1 MNVTVRGRTRHYR
14 TVTFDRARNAVLLI
28 EQRLLPHEFKIVA
41 TENFR
46 ETAGA
51 IHDMVV
57 RGAGAIGATAAY
69 GLAQGA
75 LAFRGHDL
83 KKFSAHIETV
93 YQTLKAAR
101 PTAVDPVNAMNGVR
115 AAMRAG
121 KTVEEQQSLA
131 LAAAEE
137 FANEDVRHCEEI
149 GRHGAK
155 LIRNGMKI
163 LTHCNAGWLAFV
175 DIGTATAPMYAA
187 QAQGKK
193 FHVFCD
199 ETRPRSQGATLT
211 AWELAQQ
218 KISHQI
224 IADNAAGHLMQRG
237 EIDLVIVGSDRT
249 LGRTGEVA
257 NKIGTYTKAVLAARH
272 KIPFYVAIPLSTIDW
287 NLKRGFD
294 IPIEERHE
302 TKSWA
307 RGGSRKSKK
316 RSLSTAVQSA
326 SAKYIRVANPTSGAR
341 NPGFDV
347 TPPELITG
355 IITPVGIFKPRELW
369 KRRQELGGFSQMTSA
384 AKIELASANNQ
395 ISLNLRRRRGSQVVR
410 QGSAKASFVG
420 SIPTL
425 ASKPNQL
432 EL

>member
-1 MNVTVRGRTRHYR
+1 MNVTVRGYTQHYR
-14 TVTFDRARNAVLLI
+14 TVAFDRARNAVRLI

-41 TENFR
+41 TKNFR
-46 ETAGA
+46 ETAAA
-51 IHDMVV
+51 IRNMIV
-57 RGAGAIGATAAY
+57 RGAPAIAATAAY

-75 LAFRGHDL
+75 LAFPGRDL
-83 KKFSAHIETV
+83 PKFRQHVETV

-115 AAMRAG
+115 AVMRAG
-121 KTVEEQQSLA
+121 RTVAEQQSLA

-137 FANEDVRHCEEI
+137 FASEDVRHCEAI

-155 LIRNGMKI
+155 LIRSGMNI
-163 LTHCNAGWLAFV
+163 LTHCNAGWLACV

-257 NKIGTYTKAVLAARH
+257 NKIGTYTKAVLARRH
-272 KIPFYVAIPLSTIDW
+272 GIPFYVAIPLSTIDW
-287 NLKRGFD
+287 NLKRGCD
-294 IPIEERHE
+294 IPIEERCE
-302 TKSWA
+302 SEVLGAWGVEERLKA
-307 RGGSRKSKK
+307 EGQRLKGGK
-316 RSLSTAVQSA
+316 RIYV
-326 SAKYIRVANPTSGAR
+326 RVANPTSGAR

-347 TPPELITG
+347 TPPDLITG
-355 IITPVGIFKPRELW
+355 IITPVGIFKPKELW
-369 KRRQELGGFSQMTSA
+369 TQRRKLGFA
-384 AKIELASANNQ
+384 D
-395 ISLNLRRRRGSQVVR
+395 
-410 QGSAKASFVG
+410 
-420 SIPTL
+420 
-425 ASKPNQL
+425 
-432 EL
+432 

>member
-1 MNVTVRGRTRHYR
+1 MNVTVCGRTQHHR
-14 TVTFDRARNAVLLI
+14 TVAFDQTCNAVLLI

-41 TENFR
+41 AKNFR
-46 ETAGA
+46 ETAAA
-51 IHDMVV
+51 IRDMIV

-75 LAFRGHDL
+75 LTFRGRDL
-83 KKFSAHIETV
+83 PKFRRHVEAV
-93 YQTLKAAR
+93 YQALKAAR

-115 AAMRAG
+115 AVMRTG
-121 KTVEEQQSLA
+121 RTVAEQQLLA

-137 FANEDVRHCEEI
+137 FASEDVRHCEEI

-155 LIRNGMKI
+155 LIRSGMKI

-175 DIGTATAPMYAA
+175 DVGSATAPMYAA
-187 QAQGKK
+187 QAQGEK

-257 NKIGTYTKAVLAARH
+257 NKIGTYTKAVLARRH
-272 KIPFYVAIPLSTIDW
+272 GIPFYVAIPLSTIDW

-294 IPIEERHE
+294 IPIEERCE
-302 TKSWA
+302 SEVLGAWGAITNP
-307 RGGSRKSKK
+307 
-316 RSLSTAVQSA
+316 QSA
-326 SAKYIRVANPTSGAR
+326 IRNPQSAQRAYVRVANPTSGAR

-347 TPPELITG
+347 TPAELITG
-355 IITPVGIFKPRELW
+355 IITPVGIFEPKELW
-369 KRRQELGGFSQMTSA
+369 TQ
-384 AKIELASANNQ
+384 
-395 ISLNLRRRRGSQVVR
+395 RRRLGF
-410 QGSAKASFVG
+410 AD
-420 SIPTL
+420 
-425 ASKPNQL
+425 
-432 EL
+432 

>member
-1 MNVTVRGRTRHYR
+1 MRGQTRHYR
-14 TVTFDRARNAVLLI
+14 TVTFDAKQNAVLLI
-28 EQRLLPHEFKIVA
+28 EQRLLPHAFKIVP
-41 TENFR
+41 TRDFR
-46 ETAGA
+46 ETALA
-51 IHDMVV
+51 IKDMVV

-75 LAFRGHDL
+75 RAFHGNDL
-83 KKFSAHIETV
+83 RKFSAHVENV
-93 YQTLKAAR
+93 FQTLKAAR
-101 PTAVDPVNAMNGVR
+101 PTAVDPVNAMLGLRETMRNGES
-115 AAMRAG
+115 
-121 KTVEEQQSLA
+121 VEEQQALA

-149 GRHGAK
+149 GEHGAK
-155 LIRNGMKI
+155 LIRNGMNV

-175 DIGTATAPMYAA
+175 DVGSATAPMYAA

-218 KISHQI
+218 TIPHHI

-287 NLKRGFD
+287 NLKSGFD

-302 TKSWA
+302 HEVLGAW
-307 RGGSRKSKK
+307 G
-316 RSLSTAVQSA
+316 AVQNPKSEIRNPKPGK
-326 SAKYIRVANPTSGAR
+326 STYVRVASPTSGAR

-347 TPPELITG
+347 TPAELITG
-355 IITPVGIFKPRELW
+355 IITPAGIFKPRELW
-369 KRRQELGGFSQMTSA
+369 ARRRELGFST
-384 AKIELASANNQ
+384 
-395 ISLNLRRRRGSQVVR
+395 
-410 QGSAKASFVG
+410 
-420 SIPTL
+420 
-425 ASKPNQL
+425 
-432 EL
+432 

>member
-1 MNVTVRGRTRHYR
+1 MNVTIHGQTRHYR
-14 TVTFDRARNAVLLI
+14 TVTFNGRHNAVMLI
-28 EQRLLPHEFKIVA
+28 EQRLLPHEFKVVA
-41 TENFR
+41 THNFR
-46 ETAGA
+46 ETARA
-51 IHDMVV
+51 IKDMVV

-75 LAFRGHDL
+75 LAFRGNDL
-83 KKFSAHIETV
+83 KKFSTHIESV
-93 YQTLKAAR
+93 FQTLKAAR
-101 PTAVDPVNAMNGVR
+101 PTAVDPVNAMNDVR
-115 AAMRAG
+115 NAMRDG
-121 KTVEEQQSLA
+121 ESVEEQQALA
-131 LAAAEE
+131 LAEAEE
-137 FANEDVRHCEEI
+137 FAHEDVRHCEEI
-149 GRHGAK
+149 GEHGAG

-187 QAQGKK
+187 QARGKK
-193 FHVFCD
+193 FHVYCD

-218 KISHQI
+218 KIPHQV

-287 NLKRGFD
+287 NLKSGFE

-302 TKSWA
+302 SEVLGAWGVPA
-307 RGGSRKSKK
+307 SPKSK
-316 RSLSTAVQSA
+316 VQSPK
-326 SAKYIRVANPTSGAR
+326 SHESIFVQVANPTSGAR

-347 TPPELITG
+347 TPAELITG
-355 IITPVGIFKPRELW
+355 IITPAGIFKPSELW
-369 KRRQELGGFSQMTSA
+369 ARRHELGFT
-384 AKIELASANNQ
+384 K
-395 ISLNLRRRRGSQVVR
+395 
-410 QGSAKASFVG
+410 
-420 SIPTL
+420 
-425 ASKPNQL
+425 
-432 EL
+432 

>member
-1 MNVTVRGRTRHYR
+1 MNVTIRGRTRHFR
-14 TVTFDRARNAVLLI
+14 TVTFDAAKNSVLLI
-28 EQRLLPHEFKIVA
+28 EQRLLPHEFKIIS
-41 TENFR
+41 TKNFR
-46 ETAGA
+46 ETANA
-51 IHDMVV
+51 IRDMIV

-75 LAFRGHDL
+75 RAFRGNDL
-83 KKFSAHIETV
+83 KKFSAQVETV
-93 YQTLKAAR
+93 FQTLKAAR
-101 PTAVDPVNAMNGVR
+101 PTAIDPVNAMNGVR
-115 AAMRAG
+115 AEMQNG
-121 KTVEEQQSLA
+121 ETVEERKNLA

-149 GRHGAK
+149 GKYGAK
-155 LIRNGMKI
+155 LILNGAKI

-175 DIGTATAPMYAA
+175 DVGSATAPIYAA
-187 QAQGKK
+187 QAAGKK

-249 LGRTGEVA
+249 LGRTGEVT

-287 NLKRGFD
+287 NLKNGFE
-294 IPIEERHE
+294 IPIEERGE
-302 TKSWA
+302 NEVLGAWGKN
-307 RGGSRKSKK
+307 SRSK
-316 RSLSTAVQSA
+316 REFV
-326 SAKYIRVANPTSGAR
+326 RVANPTSGGR

-355 IITPVGIFKPRELW
+355 IITPVGIFRPKELW
-369 KRRQELGGFSQMTSA
+369 K
-384 AKIELASANNQ
+384 N
-395 ISLNLRRRRGSQVVR
+395 RRRLGF
-410 QGSAKASFVG
+410 A
-420 SIPTL
+420 
-425 ASKPNQL
+425 N
-432 EL
+432 

>member
-1 MNVTVRGRTRHYR
+1 MNVTVRGRTQHYR
-14 TVTFDRARNAVLLI
+14 TVAFNRARNAVLLI
-28 EQRLLPHEFKIVA
+28 EQRRLPHEFKIVA
-41 TENFR
+41 TKDFR

-51 IHDMVV
+51 IRDMIV

-75 LAFRGHDL
+75 LAFRGSDL
-83 KKFSAHIETV
+83 KKFARHVETV

-101 PTAVDPVNAMNGVR
+101 PTAVDPVNAMNEVR

-121 KTVEEQQSLA
+121 QTVEERQSLA

-137 FANEDVRHCEEI
+137 FANEDVRHCEAI
-149 GRHGAK
+149 GKHGAK

-187 QAQGKK
+187 QAQGKT

-218 KISHQI
+218 KIPHQI

-302 TKSWA
+302 SEVLGAWGALHLKSQI
-307 RGGSRKSKK
+307 SNLKSAQ
-316 RSLSTAVQSA
+316 RAYV
-326 SAKYIRVANPTSGAR
+326 RVANPTSGAR

-347 TPPELITG
+347 TPPELIRG
-355 IITPVGIFKPRELW
+355 IITPAGIFKPKELWNRRREL
-369 KRRQELGGFSQMTSA
+369 GFG
-384 AKIELASANNQ
+384 N
-395 ISLNLRRRRGSQVVR
+395 
-410 QGSAKASFVG
+410 
-420 SIPTL
+420 
-425 ASKPNQL
+425 
-432 EL
+432 

>member
-1 MNVTVRGRTRHYR
+1 MNVTVGKRTGHFR
-14 TVTFDRARNAVLLI
+14 TVAFDSSNNSVLLI
-28 EQRLLPHEFKIVA
+28 EQRLLPHEFKIIA
-41 TENFR
+41 TRDFR
-46 ETAGA
+46 ETARA
-51 IHDMVV
+51 ITDMVV

-75 LAFRGHDL
+75 LAFRGSNL
-83 KKFSAHIETV
+83 EKFSTQVEKV
-93 YQTLKAAR
+93 YQTLAAAR
-101 PTAVDPVNAMNGVR
+101 PTAVDPVNAMNDVR
-115 AAMRAG
+115 HAMSSG
-121 KTVEEQQSLA
+121 ETVAEKQSLA

-137 FANEDVRHCEEI
+137 FANEDARHCEEI
-149 GRHGAK
+149 GRHGAG

-237 EIDLVIVGSDRT
+237 EINLVIVGSDRT
-249 LGRTGEVA
+249 LGRTGEVT

-302 TKSWA
+302 HEVLGAWGITKSGQ
-307 RGGSRKSKK
+307 RE
-316 RSLSTAVQSA
+316 
-326 SAKYIRVANPTSGAR
+326 YIRVANPTSGAR

-347 TPPELITG
+347 TPAELITG
-355 IITPVGIFKPRELW
+355 IITPAGIFKPKELW
-369 KRRQELGGFSQMTSA
+369 GHRHELGFSH
-384 AKIELASANNQ
+384 
-395 ISLNLRRRRGSQVVR
+395 
-410 QGSAKASFVG
+410 
-420 SIPTL
+420 
-425 ASKPNQL
+425 
-432 EL
+432 

>member
-1 MNVTVRGRTRHYR
+1 MNVTVRGRTQSCR
-14 TVTFDRARNAVLLI
+14 TVAFDRARNAVRLI

-41 TENFR
+41 TKNFR

-51 IHDMVV
+51 VHDMIV
-57 RGAGAIGATAAY
+57 RGAPAIAATAAY

-75 LAFRGHDL
+75 LAFRGRDRR
-83 KKFSAHIETV
+83 KFSRHIETV

-115 AAMRAG
+115 AVMRTG
-121 KTVEEQQSLA
+121 KTVAEQQSLA

-137 FANEDVRHCEEI
+137 FAAEDVRHCEEI
-149 GRHGAK
+149 GRHGAR
-155 LIRNGMKI
+155 LIRSGMNI
-163 LTHCNAGWLAFV
+163 LTHCNAGWLACV

-218 KISHQI
+218 KVSHQV

-257 NKIGTYTKAVLAARH
+257 NKIGTYTKAVLAKRH
-272 KIPFYVAIPLSTIDW
+272 GIPFYVAIPLSTIDW

-294 IPIEERHE
+294 IPIEERCE
-302 TKSWA
+302 SEVLGAWGTITNPQA
-307 RGGSRKSKK
+307 ASRKPQLN
-316 RSLSTAVQSA
+316 RRAYV
-326 SAKYIRVANPTSGAR
+326 RVANPTSGAR

-355 IITPVGIFKPRELW
+355 IITPAGIFKPQELW
-369 KRRQELGGFSQMTSA
+369 
-384 AKIELASANNQ
+384 
-395 ISLNLRRRRGSQVVR
+395 RRRR
-410 QGSAKASFVG
+410 
-420 SIPTL
+420 
-425 ASKPNQL
+425 
-432 EL
+432 ELGFGG

>member
-1 MNVTVRGRTRHYR
+1 MNVTVRGRTQHYR
-14 TVTFDRARNAVLLI
+14 TVAFDRARNAVLLI

-41 TENFR
+41 TKNFR
-46 ETAGA
+46 ETAAA
-51 IHDMVV
+51 IRDMIV

-75 LAFRGHDL
+75 LAFRGRDL
-83 KKFSAHIETV
+83 PKFRRHVEAV

-115 AAMRAG
+115 AVMRAG
-121 KTVEEQQSLA
+121 QTVAEQQSLA

-137 FANEDVRHCEEI
+137 FANEDVRHCEAI

-155 LIRNGMKI
+155 LIRNGMNI

-257 NKIGTYTKAVLAARH
+257 NKIGTYTKAVLAKRH
-272 KIPFYVAIPLSTIDW
+272 GIPFYVAIPLSTIDW

-294 IPIEERHE
+294 IPIEERCESEVLGAWGVHCNP
-302 TKSWA
+302 
-307 RGGSRKSKK
+307 
-316 RSLSTAVQSA
+316 QSA
-326 SAKYIRVANPTSGAR
+326 IRNPKSAQRVYVRVANPTSGAR

-347 TPPELITG
+347 TPPDLITG
-355 IITPVGIFKPRELW
+355 IITPVGIFKPKELW
-369 KRRQELGGFSQMTSA
+369 THRRKLGFA
-384 AKIELASANNQ
+384 D
-395 ISLNLRRRRGSQVVR
+395 
-410 QGSAKASFVG
+410 
-420 SIPTL
+420 
-425 ASKPNQL
+425 
-432 EL
+432 

>member
-1 MNVTVRGRTRHYR
+1 MNVTIRGRTQHFR
-14 TVTFDRARNAVLLI
+14 TVTFDRARNSILLI

-41 TENFR
+41 AKNFQ
-46 ETAGA
+46 ETALA
-51 IHDMVV
+51 IKDMIV

-75 LAFRGHDL
+75 LAFRGNDL
-83 KKFSAHIETV
+83 KKFSAHVEKV
-93 YQTLKAAR
+93 YQVLKNAR
-101 PTAVDPVNAMNGVR
+101 PTAVDPVNAMNDVR
-115 AAMRAG
+115 REMARG
-121 KTVEEQQSLA
+121 KTVEEKQSLA

-137 FANEDVRHCEEI
+137 FANEDVHHCEQI
-149 GRHGAK
+149 GKHGAK

-175 DIGTATAPMYAA
+175 DVGTATAPMYAA

-218 KISHQI
+218 NISHQI

-249 LGRTGEVA
+249 LGRTGEVT

-272 KIPFYVAIPLSTIDW
+272 KIPFYVAIPFSTIDW
-287 NLKRGFD
+287 KLKSGLK
-294 IPIEERHE
+294 IPIEERSE
-302 TKSWA
+302 GEVLGAWGKNSC
-307 RGGSRKSKK
+307 GK
-316 RSLSTAVQSA
+316 REFV
-326 SAKYIRVANPTSGAR
+326 RVANPASGAR

-355 IITPVGIFKPRELW
+355 IITPVGIFRPRELW
-369 KRRQELGGFSQMTSA
+369 QRRGELGFG
-384 AKIELASANNQ
+384 
-395 ISLNLRRRRGSQVVR
+395 G
-410 QGSAKASFVG
+410 
-420 SIPTL
+420 
-425 ASKPNQL
+425 
-432 EL
+432 